1 MPVSNS
7 DRSFEAQCPTDF
19 RNMNKGF
26 SRILFSLIAVVI
38 FSQWTGFGQ
47 LNTVSVNNIAANV
60 AVADSGAPRFGDWQ
74 RVGPNGG
81 DIRAIVVDPT
91 DSKHFYFTTLEG
103 QFYTSTDG
111 AASWQMVYNF
121 DRSLLMFDNIVID
134 KRDPKTIYLGG
145 HRGALKNEGG
155 FFKSTDGGVTWR
167 ESKEMKNQAINALF
181 QSALNPD
188 MIVAGTVEGVFAST
202 DAGNNWKKIS
212 DEKTMPGLVE
222 VDSLAIDP
230 RNTDVIYAGTT
241 YRPYKTTDG
250 GKNWKLI
257 STGMID
263 DSDVFAIDLDPR
275 NPDHIIASACSGIYE
290 SKNAGENWKK
300 IQGIPSTSRR
310 TRDIMQ
316 HPSKPGY
323 IYAGTTEGFWMSAD
337 EGATWSLTTSKQ
349 VEVNSIT
356 VPADEPNKVYLGT
369 NNYGVM
375 VSNDFGKSFVQTNG
389 GYSTRQTSIIV
400 PDSQIPNRFYAATTN
415 ATTGGGFFF
424 VSNDAGGSWQ
434 ASMKNFPPASIVYSI
449 LQDAVTPTTI
459 YLGTINGIYRS
470 LDSGAS
476 WAAVTAA
483 KPKVVPRR
491 PRGAAAPAK
500 TGSVSATATV
510 AKKTTTVAAKKGAKT
525 PAKRSTAAVVKPTE
539 PKPAPKVPAL
549 TGKVNA
555 LISTSDGKNGMWA
568 ATDIG
573 LFRTYN
579 LSTGWERMSFP
590 ESLNAQALTI
600 AVSPKDPQTIW
611 VGTAKSGVLFSH
623 DGGVTWEQEKG
634 ITTDYPI
641 SHIEADQSD
650 SSRVYVGTKQT
661 FFMTR
666 DGGEKWERRG
676 GGLPGGDYN
685 SIVINPNNPDE
696 IFAASAQ
703 ENRDGLFHTIDG
715 GKRWERVDS
724 SSQNLPSRRIWAL
737 SFDPRNPNLLLIGS
751 HSSGIYRIERGLS
764 ASINQ

>member
-1 MPVSNS
+1 
-7 DRSFEAQCPTDF
+7 
-19 RNMNKGF
+19 MNKRF
-26 SRILFSLIAVVI
+26 SQIWLSLIALIV
-38 FSQWTGFGQ
+38 FSQLTILGQ
-47 LNTVSVNNIAANV
+47 TNVVAPASIGGNVVN
-60 AVADSGAPRFGDWQ
+60 ADSSITRFGSWQ
-74 RVGPNGG
+74 KVGPNGG

-103 QFYTSTDG
+103 QFYTSTDC
-111 AASWQMVYNF
+111 AVSWQMVYNF

-134 KRDPKTIYLGG
+134 RRDPKTIYLGG
-145 HRGALKNEGG
+145 HRGSLKNEGG

-188 MIVAGTVEGVFAST
+188 MIVAGTVEGVFASI
-202 DAGNNWKKIS
+202 DSGNNWKKIS
-212 DEKTMPGLVE
+212 DEKAMPGLVE

-230 RNTDVIYAGTT
+230 RNTDIIYAGTT

-310 TRDIMQ
+310 TRDILQ

-337 EGATWSLTTSKQ
+337 DGTTWNLTTSKQ

-375 VSNDFGKSFVQTNG
+375 VSNDFGKSFVQTNN

-415 ATTGGGFFF
+415 TTTGGGFFF
-424 VSNDAGGSWQ
+424 VSNDAGATWQ
-434 ASMKNFPPASIVYSI
+434 ASMKNFPPTSIVYSI
-449 LQDAVTPTTI
+449 LQDSVMPTTI
-459 YLGTINGIYRS
+459 YLGTINGVYRS

-483 KPKVVPRR
+483 KPKVTPRR
-491 PRGAAAPAK
+491 RGKGRVATAVPAK
-500 TGSVSATATV
+500 TDSASAAATV
-510 AKKTTTVAAKKGAKT
+510 AKKTTTVAAKKSAKT
-525 PAKRSTAAVVKPTE
+525 PVRKATATVAAKPAA

-555 LISTSDGKNGMWA
+555 LIATADGKNGMWA
-568 ATDIG
+568 ATDTG

-579 LSTGWERMSFP
+579 LSTGWERITFP
-590 ESLNAQALTI
+590 ETFNAQALTI
-600 AVSPKDPQTIW
+600 ALSPNNPQTIW

-623 DGGVTWEQEKG
+623 DGGTTWEQEKS
-634 ITTDYPI
+634 ITTDYPV
-641 SHIEADQSD
+641 SHIEADPND
-650 SSRVYVGTKQT
+650 ANRVYVGTKQT
-661 FFMTR
+661 FFLTR

-685 SIVINPNNPDE
+685 SIVINPNNADE

-703 ENRDGLFHTIDG
+703 ENRDGLFHTLDG

-737 SFDPRNPNLLLIGS
+737 SFDPRNPNLLLVGS
-751 HSSGIYRIERGLS
+751 HSSGIYRIERNLS
-764 ASINQ
+764 ASIN

>member
-1 MPVSNS
+1 
-7 DRSFEAQCPTDF
+7 
-19 RNMNKGF
+19 MNKRF
-26 SRILFSLIAVVI
+26 SQILFSLIAVIVI
-38 FSQWTGFGQ
+38 SQLTTYGQ
-47 LNTVSVNNIAANV
+47 LNAVSAVNVGGKAANP
-60 AVADSGAPRFGDWQ
+60 DSSAARFGSWQ
-74 RVGPNGG
+74 KVGPNGG
-81 DIRAIVVDPT
+81 DIRAIVVDPA
-91 DSKHFYFTTLEG
+91 DNKHFYFTTLEG
-103 QFYTSTDG
+103 QFYTSIDG
-111 AASWQMVYNF
+111 AASWQMIYNF
-121 DRSLLMFDNIVID
+121 DRSLLMFDNIIID
-134 KRDPKTIYLGG
+134 KRDAKTIYLGG
-145 HRGALKNEGG
+145 HRGSLKNEGG

-181 QSALNPD
+181 QSSLNPD
-188 MIVAGTVEGVFAST
+188 MIVAGSVEGVFAST
-202 DAGNNWKKIS
+202 DSGNSWKKIS
-212 DEKTMPGLVE
+212 DEKIMPGLVE

-263 DSDVFAIDLDPR
+263 DSDVFAIDIDPR
-275 NPDHIIASACSGIYE
+275 NPDHLIASACSGIYE

-310 TRDIMQ
+310 TRDILQ

-337 EGATWSLTTSKQ
+337 DGTTWNLTTSKQ

-356 VPADEPNKVYLGT
+356 VPADEPNKVYVGT

-400 PDSQIPNRFYAATTN
+400 PDSQIPNRFYAATNNT
-415 ATTGGGFFF
+415 TTGGGFFF
-424 VSNDAGGSWQ
+424 VSNDAGATWQ
-434 ASMKNFPPASIVYSI
+434 ASMRNFPPTSIVYSI

-483 KPKVVPRR
+483 KPKVTPHRR
-491 PRGAAAPAK
+491 GRPAPAK
-500 TGSVSATATV
+500 TANTAAADTVKKTAATA
-510 AKKTTTVAAKKGAKT
+510 AKKTTKT
-525 PAKRSTAAVVKPTE
+525 PAKKSTTAVAKSAE
-539 PKPAPKVPAL
+539 PKPAPKVAAL
-549 TGKVNA
+549 TGKINA
-555 LISTSDGKNGMWA
+555 LISTGDGKNGMWA

-573 LFRTYN
+573 LFRTYS
-579 LSTGWERMSFP
+579 LSTGWERITFP
-590 ESLNAQALTI
+590 ETLNAQALTM

-623 DGGVTWEQEKG
+623 DGGVTWQQEKS

-641 SHIEADQSD
+641 SHIEADPND
-650 SSRVYVGTKQT
+650 ANRVYIGTKQT
-661 FFMTR
+661 FFMTL

-703 ENRDGLFHTIDG
+703 ENRDGLFHTLDG

-737 SFDPRNPNLLLIGS
+737 SFDPRNPNLLLVGS
-751 HSSGIYRIERGLS
+751 HSSGIYRIERNLS